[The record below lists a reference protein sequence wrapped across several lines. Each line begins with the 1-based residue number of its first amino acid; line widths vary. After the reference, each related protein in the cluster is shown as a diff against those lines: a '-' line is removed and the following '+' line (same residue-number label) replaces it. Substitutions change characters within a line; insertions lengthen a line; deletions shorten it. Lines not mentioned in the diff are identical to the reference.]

1 MKQVISF
8 VLAATMCLL
17 LCACSKESTD
27 MEAQHTQLQNA
38 IVDSENKDTMNKGDS
53 KYLAY
58 TYDGEVND
66 LITVEEVVLMPQV
79 FSDDYIM
86 LRWKM
91 KARNTSGEDILMK
104 KASMR
109 VWYRYLDANEDELWN
124 SYLTGGYSSTIKD
137 EQATWIEQQSIPST
151 WDKNDVMNV
160 AFIEIYGYTNTL
172 SGKPDYEFTDF
183 ITIDVREFFD
193 WQDIL

>member
-1 MKQVISF
+1 
-8 VLAATMCLL
+8 
-17 LCACSKESTD
+17 
-27 MEAQHTQLQNA
+27 MEAQHTQLQNS
-38 IVDSENKDTMNKGDS
+38 IVDSENKDTVNKSDS

-91 KARNTSGEDILMK
+91 KVRNTSGEDILMK

-172 SGKPDYEFTDF
+172 SGKPDYEFTDS